1 MSPLICFDLNG
12 PYYPTTYTAYPH
24 NPPGRCPL
32 NRDELATLGRLAGF
46 TIPQVTRTDQC
57 KGPMISFDRPELS
70 PCLATL
76 EHDPAERAEALAI
89 IRRGQQQLQ
98 ARPRAD
104 MAGFVTWERDLQRQ
118 AEVEKYRGV
127 EQESRK
133 AIREGA
139 LVP

>member
-1 MSPLICFDLNG
+1 
-12 PYYPTTYTAYPH
+12 
-24 NPPGRCPL
+24 
-32 NRDELATLGRLAGF
+32 
-46 TIPQVTRTDQC
+46 
-57 KGPMISFDRPELS
+57 MISFDRAELS

-76 EHDPAERAEALAI
+76 EHDPAEHAEALAI

-104 MAGFVTWERDLQRQ
+104 MPGFVPWERDLQRQ
-118 AEVEKYRGV
+118 AQVEKYRGV